1 MYLEHFGLKEFPF
14 TITPDTQFFFPSD
27 ASQEALNTILVA
39 AKTGEGFIKITG
51 EVGTGKSMLCRK
63 LMGMLAPDFVVAYVP
78 NPYLDTDTLFR
89 EIASELGATVGLE
102 DTRHQVLRAITERLM
117 AIHLE
122 GKRALVCLDEA
133 QAMPIETM
141 ESLRLLTNMETE
153 KRKLL
158 QVIIF
163 GQPELEDKLNHPSI
177 RQLKQRIAFHYN
189 LTPLVRDEVD
199 YYIQHRLAM
208 AGHSGSRLFT
218 PMALRLLRKR
228 THCVPRLVNI
238 IAHKSLLSAYGKG
251 QKQVTWW
258 DVKAAADDTTSTQ
271 QTARKLQLA
280 VLLTLLVVSVVWLLF
295 DKGILK

>member
-271 QTARKLQLA
+271 QTASKLQLA
-280 VLLTLLVVSVVWLLF
+280 VLLTLLAVSVAWLLF